1 MSTRNSIIR
10 LFKTALED
18 SYRHALTDSTDIK
31 NPLRE
36 LVLPYFRQELTKL
49 TDRILIRL
57 HDRSAFALNQAVYQV
72 DGVRIAERPGMSLLE
87 YALEGMESYHAS
99 LGRFVFPDQYA
110 MFRYSVPSTQVSRN
124 PKGPFLPRVEINLKD
139 RLMAFYRTEVLPR
152 ICASDADEADSY
164 GETVY
169 VDADLLE
176 LLHERIGKGRMVA
189 AIKVVANPDIWE
201 VAHDR
206 TALSEALKDPAREE
220 MVIADAIEAGT
231 VRYQLDPDTVNHLF
245 RWIIDQTLD
254 LEVEYLQRLLADP
267 GQY

>member
-1 MSTRNSIIR
+1 MSTRNSITR

-18 SYRHALTDSTDIK
+18 TYRHALTGSADRE
-31 NPLRE
+31 NPLPE

-57 HDRSAFALNQAVYQV
+57 HDRSAFALNRAVYEV
-72 DGVRIAERPGMSLLE
+72 DGVQITERPGMSLLE
-87 YALEGMESYHAS
+87 YALEGMESYHAG

-110 MFRYSVPSTQVSRN
+110 MFRYSIPSTQVVRS

-139 RLMAFYRTEVLPR
+139 RLMDFYRAEVLPR
-152 ICASDADEADSY
+152 ICATEEDEADSY

-189 AIKVVANPDIWE
+189 AIKVVANPDIWD

-206 TALSEALKDPAREE
+206 ITLSDALKDPAREE
-220 MVIADAIEAGT
+220 IVINDAIEAGN

-254 LEVEYLQRLLADP
+254 LEVEYLQRLLAEA
-267 GQY
+267 GQH

>member
-1 MSTRNSIIR
+1 
-10 LFKTALED
+10 
-18 SYRHALTDSTDIK
+18 
-31 NPLRE
+31 
-36 LVLPYFRQELTKL
+36 
-49 TDRILIRL
+49 
-57 HDRSAFALNQAVYQV
+57 
-72 DGVRIAERPGMSLLE
+72 MSLLE

-99 LGRFVFPDQYA
+99 LGRFVYPDQYA
-110 MFRYSVPSTQVSRN
+110 MFRNSVPSTQVVRS
-124 PKGPFLPRVEINLKD
+124 PKGPFLPRVEINLKE

-152 ICASDADEADSY
+152 ICAAGEDEADSY

-189 AIKVVANPDIWE
+189 AIKIVANPDIWD

-206 TALSEALKDPAREE
+206 ITLEVALQDPAREE
-220 MVIADAIEAGT
+220 MVLRDAIEAGK

-254 LEVEYLQRLLADP
+254 LEVEYLQRLLAQGSGTKKPDNWLR
-267 GQY
+267 